1 MRVIAGTHRG
11 RRLHGP
17 RGTALRPTSDRVR
30 EALFSIL
37 GNRLPDSRWLD
48 LYAGTGAVGIEAV
61 SRGARHVVC
70 VESNGEALKLLQRNV
85 SDCGMTHR
93 VMVRGQTVKQFLSRV
108 DQMHGPYDIVFAD
121 PPYAAAHELDSVFAG
136 VAPEALFAPDARL
149 IAEHAAKT
157 PMPGHLGPC
166 VFLRRYTYGDTA
178 VSVFAYPGA
187 ALS

>member
-11 RRLHGP
+11 RRFHGP

-37 GNRLPDSRWLD
+37 GNRLPDSRFLD

-70 VESNGEALKLLQRNV
+70 VESDSDALKLLHKNL
-85 SDCGMTHR
+85 SDCGMNHR
-93 VMVRGQTVKQFLSRV
+93 VKARGQTVKQFFSRADQV
-108 DQMHGPYDIVFAD
+108 DGPYDIVFAD
-121 PPYAAAHELDSVFAG
+121 PPYAGAHELDSLFAG

-157 PMPGHLGPC
+157 PLPDQLGPC
-166 VFLRRYTYGDTA
+166 IFLRRYTYGDTA
-178 VSVFAYPGA
+178 LSVFAGPGA
-187 ALS
+187 ASS